1 MEVTRVQPTQAAP
14 APQQAMPVSLT
25 AKAVAMVKEEMAKA
39 NLGEGW
45 ALRIAVTGGGCSGF
59 QYDMD
64 FANEI
69 RSGDLESRQ
78 EGLRVLVDERSA
90 AYLTGTKVDYV
101 DEAGGE
107 GFKFLN
113 PNAKKTCGCGTSFSA
128 EG

>member
-1 MEVTRVQPTQAAP
+1 MEVTRVQPTQDAP
-14 APQQAMPVSLT
+14 VPQHAMPVSLT

-64 FANEI
+64 FANET
-69 RSGDLESRQ
+69 RAGDLESKQ
-78 EGLRVLVDERSA
+78 DGLRVLVDERSA
-90 AYLTGTKVDYV
+90 AYLTGTQVDYV
-101 DEAGGE
+101 AEASGE